1 MPVGVRMSQI
11 DRDLLLEIVRV
22 LEVIIECC
30 HVETRRAFHPLID
43 SAEFI
48 TRAMDTNDEWFS
60 RLRIVARHWL
70 MLGEFFESV
79 CGADR
84 TEFFVEEARSVV
96 KVHGLLET
104 CERIHQEI
112 ANREMYRPA
121 ARST

>member
-1 MPVGVRMSQI
+1 MSQK

-22 LEVIIECC
+22 LEVIIEHCQ
-30 HVETRRAFHPLID
+30 VETRRAFHPLID

-48 TRAMDTNDEWFS
+48 TRAMDRNDEWFS

-84 TEFFVEEARSVV
+84 TEFFVDEARSVV

-112 ANREMYRPA
+112 ANREMCRPA
-121 ARST
+121 ARSN